1 MTIYEKMNIA
11 LSGWVIHKAGMID
24 RYRYLII
31 GQWNNDDEKKPYEA
45 KDGKKYDHPTRM
57 FCIDVENNKIKWYE
71 SYDGWSHG
79 YCDGGTI
86 GDNKVAFFGSY
97 NGITYYLDY
106 DADIFGH
113 EELLLTKERR
123 EKGVA
128 RGIDCVRF
136 IGSHFYTAD
145 SGNEIHRRDAP
156 KEWTLISLEPR
167 AYCKRFG
174 NGCDTKSL
182 DGFSE
187 EKIYFGG
194 HGGNLWTMLKSEWHK
209 IPLKPD
215 WNIEN
220 VVCADDGTV
229 YAVDTR
235 GRVAVGRGTDFTLT
249 EPPGA
254 KDALPYIR
262 ETCFFQGTLY
272 GGGAGGPLY
281 RFDKKERRWVKADLP
296 LIGGVEYLAAKDG
309 VMLIA
314 GAWTLK
320 LYNGK
325 ETIELYG
332 GERELNE
339 LLLKGFMQSA
349 KEVLDN
355 ASLLLEGMK
364 KP

>member
-1 MTIYEKMNIA
+1 MTIYEKIEKA
-11 LSGWVIHKAGMID
+11 LSGWVIHKVGMID
-24 RYRYLII
+24 RYRYLVI
-31 GQWNNDDEKKPYEA
+31 GQWNNDDEKNPYIYKGE
-45 KDGKKYDHPTRM
+45 KLDHPTVM
-57 FCIDVENNKIKWYE
+57 YVIDVEKNKIKGKISLDGY
-71 SYDGWSHG
+71 SYG

-113 EELLLTKERR
+113 EELLSTKERR
-123 EKGVA
+123 EKGIS
-128 RGIDCVRF
+128 RGISDVRF
-136 IGSHFYTAD
+136 IGNHFYTAYA
-145 SGNEIHRRDAP
+145 GNQIHRRDAP
-156 KEWTLISLEPR
+156 KEWTLISQEPR

-174 NGCDTKSL
+174 NGCDTESL

-187 EKIYFGG
+187 EEIYFGG
-194 HGGNLWTMLKSEWHK
+194 HEGNLWAMLKNEWHK

-220 VVCADDGTV
+220 VVCADDGRV
-229 YAVDTR
+229 YVVDTR
-235 GRVAVGRGTDFTLT
+235 GRVAVGRGTDFTLI

-262 ETCFFQGTLY
+262 EACFFRGTLY

-281 RFDKKERRWVKADLP
+281 RFDRKERRWVKADLP
-296 LIGGVEYLAAKDG
+296 LIGSVEYLAAKDG

-355 ASLLLEGMK
+355 ANLLLEGMK